1 MKGYTIL
8 IIIGVVT
15 ITLMGIVFGFDVLK
29 MTASI
34 QEYDIFIDPIIDK
47 QSLFVTGRVIIQ
59 NIGSKPLTNIH
70 INFGDGDILDIGM
83 IKSGEKILVSPPSD
97 NSMQFV
103 MIDADNDIFV
113 SKAYRELPKMV
124 GMMGS

>member
-8 IIIGVVT
+8 IIIAVVT

-34 QEYDIFIDPIIDK
+34 QDYDIFVDPIVDK

-83 IKSGEKILVSPPSD
+83 IKSGDKILVSPPSD

>member
-1 MKGYTIL
+1 MKGYTVF

-15 ITLMGIVFGFDVLK
+15 ITLMGIVFGFDILK

-34 QEYDIFIDPIIDK
+34 QDYDIFVDPIVDK

-59 NIGSKPLTNIH
+59 NIGSKPLTHIH

-83 IKSGEKILVSPPSD
+83 IKSGDKIIVSPPSD